1 MTSPCPIQEILNTH
15 LGNFHGSYSPGY
27 MKYAPAHHYQI
38 VSPSKKR
45 PMKPPKQETS
55 EIKMSS
61 LPNIVS
67 RIEILD
73 RKIQEEKE
81 KIERRGDIEN
91 DLMDSI
97 PPPAENKELTL
108 ENATLI
114 INNIKNKKFSN
125 EVLRGDNTIHYH
137 GQSSGIHD
145 HLIVGNQTLY
155 IEKSGN
161 NPCVFIGLVTDVK
174 TISER
179 TSQIPALYE
188 LSLDKN
194 YVHNN
199 IKSGDILH
207 IDETV
212 DRGRGS
218 YCYNKSAAIRLGFS
232 IKKGNFASG
241 IINVQL

>member
-1 MTSPCPIQEILNTH
+1 MTSSWPIQEILKTH
-15 LGNFHGSYSPGY
+15 LGKFIGSYSPGY
-27 MKYAPAHHYQI
+27 MKYAPTHHYHI
-38 VSPSKKR
+38 ELPSEKR
-45 PMKPPKQETS
+45 STKPSKQETS
-55 EIKMSS
+55 EIKVTT
-61 LPNIVS
+61 LHNIVS

-81 KIERRGDIEN
+81 KIERRGNIEN
-91 DLMDSI
+91 RLTKSI
-97 PPPAENKELTL
+97 PPPAENKELIL

-114 INNIKNKKFSN
+114 INNIKNKKFPN
-125 EVLRGDNTIHYH
+125 EVLRDDNTIHYY
-137 GQSSGIHD
+137 GQSSGRHD
-145 HLIVGNQTLY
+145 HLIMANQSLY
-155 IEKSGN
+155 IEKNGN
-161 NPCVFIGLVTDVK
+161 NPCVFIGLVTGVK

-179 TSQIPALYE
+179 TSEIPTLYE

-194 YVHNN
+194 YVHNK

-218 YCYNKSAAIRLGFS
+218 YCYNKSASIRLGFS

-241 IINVQL
+241 IINVQQ